1 MLSGRLGVLTDEVS
15 DHYEEALQWAAEQGL
30 GHVEVRMVG
39 GRNVADLTDEQA
51 IEMRRQAE
59 ANGLYI
65 SAVASPLFK
74 CALDPAR
81 TVAAGDT
88 FGQKEES
95 VEAHRAKLAR
105 VIQIAK
111 LLGTHR
117 IRIFSFWREENP
129 QLYTS
134 EISDHLKRAA
144 RTAAEEGIELLLE
157 NEPSCNGGVAE
168 EVAAIVRSVN
178 SSALRA
184 LWDPGNEAHT
194 GREAYPAGYESVREL
209 VGHVHL
215 KDAYIG
221 HDGQG
226 RCVPLGS
233 GTVPV
238 IAQLRALAADGY
250 EGLFT
255 IETHFTPDGGSRMT
269 GTRITLEALKALL
282 KEV

>member
-15 DHYEEALQWAAEQGL
+15 DCYEEALEWAAEQGL
-30 GHVEVRMVG
+30 SHVEVRMVN
-39 GRNVADLTDEQA
+39 GRNVAELTDEQA
-51 IEMRRQAE
+51 VEIRRQAE
-59 ANGLYI
+59 ARGLYI

-74 CALDPAR
+74 CALEPSR
-81 TVAAGDT
+81 PVASGDT
-88 FGQKEES
+88 FGQQEENA
-95 VEAHRAKLAR
+95 EAHHHKLTR

-129 QLYTS
+129 GLYIE
-134 EISDHLKRAA
+134 EISGHLQQAA
-144 RTAAEEGIELLLE
+144 GIAASEGIELLLE

-168 EVAAIVRSVN
+168 EVAAIVQSVG
-178 SSALRA
+178 SPALRA

-194 GREAYPAGYESVREL
+194 GREAYPAGYESVKDL
-209 VGHVHL
+209 VSHVHL
-215 KDAYIG
+215 KDAYVDHNG
-221 HDGQG
+221 KG

-238 IAQLRALAADGY
+238 IEQLRALAADGY

-255 IETHFTPDGGSRMT
+255 IETHFTPKGGSRMT

>member
-1 MLSGRLGVLTDEVS
+1 MVLNRLGVLTDEVS
-15 DHYEEALQWAAEQGL
+15 DRYEEALDWAAEQGL
-30 GHVEVRMVG
+30 SHVEVRMVG
-39 GRNVADLTDEQA
+39 GRNVAELTDEEA
-51 IEMRRQAE
+51 TEIRRQAE
-59 ANGLYI
+59 ARGLYI

-74 CALDPAR
+74 CALDPGR
-81 TVAAGDT
+81 LVATGDT

-95 VEAHRAKLAR
+95 VEAHHDKLHR
-105 VIQIAK
+105 VIEIAK
-111 LLGTHR
+111 RLGTHR
-117 IRIFSFWREENP
+117 IRIFSFWREEDP
-129 QLYTS
+129 RLHTE
-134 EISDHLKRAA
+134 EIAVHLRKAA
-144 RTAAEEGIELLLE
+144 RIAASEGVELLLE

-168 EVAAIVRSVN
+168 EVAAIVRAVDSP
-178 SSALRA
+178 ALRA

-194 GREAYPAGYESVREL
+194 GREAYPAGYDALKKL

-215 KDAYIG
+215 KDAYV
-221 HDGQG
+221 GQNGKG

-238 IAQLRALAADGY
+238 IAQLRALTADGY

-255 IETHFTPDGGSRMT
+255 IETHFTPAGGSRMT